1 MSVLYSLITITN
13 VLTFHVFVCLF
24 TYFCIFVTCAF
35 GEKCEDGAYI
45 HQSMQYVEQ
54 NAARSSRCIKVDK

>member
-13 VLTFHVFVCLF
+13 VLTFHVFVCLLV
-24 TYFCIFVTCAF
+24 FVTCAF

-45 HQSMQYVEQ
+45 HHSMQYVEQ
-54 NAARSSRCIKVDK
+54 NAARSS